1 MNTVN
6 LVSRAT
12 LARMAGV
19 SRASITKACR
29 KQLAA
34 ACDGL
39 RVDVAHPAT
48 VEYLSGRAP
57 APTVAGATLTG
68 PELEA
73 LADAVFKLVLK
84 RLRRVLSPD
93 TRERATP

>member
-1 MNTVN
+1 
-6 LVSRAT
+6 
-12 LARMAGV
+12 MAGV

-29 KQLAA
+29 KQLAP

-39 RVDVAHPAT
+39 QVDIAHPAT
-48 VEYLSGRAP
+48 VEYLAGRAP
-57 APTVAGATLTG
+57 APTVAGNTLTA

-84 RLRRVLSPD
+84 RFRRLLRHPETTGR
-93 TRERATP
+93 TTP